1 MKYQVQQ
8 ISYNFSTFQ
17 DIEECTWDFNSS
29 EIYTDTGYL
38 DILGFMEV
46 EQNGQIG
53 VQMNVNGL
61 LDLGRY
67 SDSSPINT
75 VHIKTLAVMRQ
86 PHNIWLW
93 VYMFDDDNQP
103 VAAFCGTEGID
114 ENNGFA
120 KYVMEL

>member
-8 ISYNFSTFQ
+8 ISYNFRTFQ

-46 EQNGQIG
+46 EQNGQVG

-67 SDSSPINT
+67 SDSSTINT
-75 VHIKTLAVMRQ
+75 VHITTLAVMRQ

-93 VYMFDDDNQP
+93 VYMFDDSNQP

-114 ENNGFA
+114 KNNGFA
-120 KYVMEL
+120 NM